1 MGLKR
6 DDDRL
11 PYTHQ
16 RRLKTA
22 KSCSHSYQRRSS
34 HVVLTGRNS
43 PDLVMSI
50 STKAGQ
56 LSKCSPE
63 PTSKVMSLKGSLQD
77 DTDNSLE
84 HLHGSPSVEIEDLVG
99 PEEQNML
106 TVWYLRVRDSTSQ
119 NPSVKDPFASALI
132 NKIKLDLSRS
142 EFKLDSTYVRY
153 VAGRTKQIDDWA
165 REFLNR
171 HQYEDT
177 IVLQLACGLDNRNLR
192 VTGGRDVKWIDV
204 ERPRVAGLRSR
215 LLPVPE
221 GDYELVT
228 ALVGEDD
235 DSWLRRIPSDR
246 PVLIIMESLLYY
258 LEPEK
263 GLRLLTRLLAHFRK
277 GNIICDTFGS
287 VAVTFTSLMPPLK
300 NAKSPIKWGIDDAED
315 LKKLDNRLV
324 LRDRVYSHEYM
335 SAGWFAKGYP
345 PMFGGWTPLIS
356 LLPKSVL
363 SAPPPFPLGSLT
375 FSLFAVPPPPT
386 TPKVSCGRGEPGAL
400 LRPCNILTTG
410 H

>member
-1 MGLKR
+1 MR
-6 DDDRL
+6 
-11 PYTHQ
+11 
-16 RRLKTA
+16 
-22 KSCSHSYQRRSS
+22 
-34 HVVLTGRNS
+34 
-43 PDLVMSI
+43 
-50 STKAGQ
+50 
-56 LSKCSPE
+56 SPE
-63 PTSKVMSLKGSLQD
+63 PKPVVGSKGSDQD
-77 DTDNSLE
+77 QADDDAHA
-84 HLHGSPSVEIEDLVG
+84 HLHESPSIQIDDLVG

-106 TVWYLRVRDSTSQ
+106 TVWYLRVRDSLSQ
-119 NPSVKDPFASALI
+119 NPRVDDPFASALI

-165 REFLNR
+165 CEFLNR

-177 IVLQLACGLDNRNLR
+177 VVLQLACGLDSRYLR
-192 VTGGRDVKWIDV
+192 VKGGRDVKWIDV
-204 ERPRVAGLRSR
+204 ERPRVAGLRRR

-221 GDYELVT
+221 GDYELVS

-235 DSWLRRIPSDR
+235 DSWLKRIPSDR

-263 GLRLLTRLLAHFRK
+263 GLRLIQRLLTHFRK

-287 VAVTFTSLMPPLK
+287 VAVTFTSLITPLK

-315 LKKLDNRLV
+315 LQKLDKRLV
-324 LRDRVYSHEYM
+324 LRDRIYSHEYM

-356 LLPKSVL
+356 LLPKSVATL
-363 SAPPPFPLGSLT
+363 
-375 FSLFAVPPPPT
+375 FSLRFQRLP
-386 TPKVSCGRGEPGAL
+386 SS
-400 LRPCNILTTG
+400 
-410 H
+410 